1 MNMTHNDFI
10 ILKKVFKI
18 ENHFFKKLNS
28 IITNNPN
35 NIKKTKEKKVV
46 IIVSKCVCSKGL
58 WCDSCYGEYDLFD

>member
-35 NIKKTKEKKVV
+35 NIKKTKEIPWKIQAGTILLELLVV
-46 IIVSKCVCSKGL
+46 MM
-58 WCDSCYGEYDLFD
+58 EQ